1 MTTTAKTIPSADNLA
16 SISAYIQEVLPTKK
30 TRNSSLA
37 TAFDLL
43 VFKRRVEV
51 VDFWSQLFLG
61 SEKTH
66 AIFNTQVIQRLQS
79 LGYIP
84 QREKGVDA
92 ISFSEGFVGP
102 CRDMVTANAG
112 RSRTTVFFASVG
124 DLLYVSLRAI
134 YRPAFSFLRVGW
146 HLLIIGLLA
155 LLFAIL
161 ATEDYCSSQYSYYS
175 YPSNGYSVSGYA
187 VGCTDSEYQDHA
199 IEQFGQAC
207 VALAIGLTLTRM
219 GLSFWRTRNMW
230 TWLYE
235 DFNELYRDDVS
246 LLGSLTHLCI
256 VSVADELDLERVQV
270 SELEPPP
277 PQFGGWTPPNP
288 SRKRRI

>member
-1 MTTTAKTIPSADNLA
+1 MATTSKTIPSADNLA
-16 SISAYIQEVLPTKK
+16 SISAYIQEALPTKK
-30 TRNSSLA
+30 PHRGLT

-43 VFKRRVEV
+43 VFKRHVEV
-51 VDFWSQLFLG
+51 VDFWSQLFFG

-66 AIFNTQVIQRLQS
+66 GIFNTQVIQRLQS

-92 ISFSEGFVGP
+92 ISFGEGFVGP

-146 HLLIIGLLA
+146 HLLLIGLLA
-155 LLFAIL
+155 LLFGIL
-161 ATEDYCSSQYSYYS
+161 ATEDYCSSQYTYYS
-175 YPSNGYSVSGYA
+175 YPYSGYSI
-187 VGCTDSEYQDHA
+187 GCTDSAYEDHA
-199 IEQFGQAC
+199 VEQFGQAFG
-207 VALAIGLTLTRM
+207 VLAIGLTLTRM
-219 GLSFWRTRNMW
+219 GLSFWRTRNLW

-270 SELEPPP
+270 SALEPPP
-277 PQFGGWTPPNP
+277 PQFGAGAPTTS

>member
-1 MTTTAKTIPSADNLA
+1 MTTTSKTIPSADNLA
-16 SISAYIQEVLPTKK
+16 SISAYIQEAFPTKQAH
-30 TRNSSLA
+30 RGLA
-37 TAFDLL
+37 TAFDFLL
-43 VFKRRVEV
+43 FKRHVEV

-61 SEKTH
+61 SETNHTTFTTLVVK
-66 AIFNTQVIQRLQS
+66 RLQA

-84 QREKGVDA
+84 KRENGMDS
-92 ISFSEGFVGP
+92 ISFSEGIVGP

-124 DLLYVSLRAI
+124 DFLYVSLRAI

-146 HLLIIGLLA
+146 HLLLIGLLA
-155 LLFAIL
+155 LLFGIL

-219 GLSFWRTRNMW
+219 GISFWRTCNLW

-256 VSVADELDLERVQV
+256 VSVADELDLQQVQV
-270 SELEPPP
+270 SEVEPPP
-277 PQFGGWTPPNP
+277 PQFGGWTQSNP

>member
-1 MTTTAKTIPSADNLA
+1 MNPSKTVPSADNLA
-16 SISAYIQEVLPTKK
+16 SISAYIQETLSKK
-30 TRNSSLA
+30 KRRTSGLA
-37 TAFDLL
+37 TAFDFLL
-43 VFKRRVEV
+43 FKRRYEV

-61 SEKTH
+61 SETNHTTFTTLVVK
-66 AIFNTQVIQRLQS
+66 RLQA

-84 QREKGVDA
+84 KRENGMDA
-92 ISFSEGFVGP
+92 ISFSEGIVGP

-124 DLLYVSLRAI
+124 DFLYVSLRAV

-146 HLLIIGLLA
+146 HLLMIGLLA

-175 YPSNGYSVSGYA
+175 YPYNGYS
-187 VGCTDSEYQDHA
+187 VGCTDSAYEDHA
-199 IEQFGQAC
+199 VEQFGQAC
-207 VALAIGLTLTRM
+207 LALAVGLTLTRM
-219 GLSFWRTRNMW
+219 GLSFWKTRNLW

-235 DFNELYRDDVS
+235 NFNELYRDDVS

-256 VSVADELDLERVQV
+256 VSVADELDLQQVQV
-270 SELEPPP
+270 SEVEPPP
-277 PQFGGWTPPNP
+277 PQFGGWTPPTP

>member
-1 MTTTAKTIPSADNLA
+1 MTTTSRTIPSADNLA
-16 SISAYIQEVLPTKK
+16 SISAYIQEALPTKQ
-30 TRNSSLA
+30 TRRGLA
-37 TAFDLL
+37 TAFDFLL
-43 VFKRRVEV
+43 FKRHVEV

-61 SEKTH
+61 SEKSHTT
-66 AIFNTQVIQRLQS
+66 FNTQVVKRLQA

-84 QREKGVDA
+84 KREDGIA
-92 ISFSEGFVGP
+92 SISFSEGLVGP
-102 CRDMVTANAG
+102 CRDMVTAHAG

-124 DLLYVSLRAI
+124 DLLYVSLRAV

-146 HLLIIGLLA
+146 HLLMIGLLA
-155 LLFAIL
+155 LLFGIL

-175 YPSNGYSVSGYA
+175 YPSNGYSV
-187 VGCTDSEYQDHA
+187 GCTDSEYQDHA
-199 IEQFGQAC
+199 TEQFGQAC
-207 VALAIGLTLTRM
+207 IGLAIGLTLTRM
-219 GLSFWRTRNMW
+219 GISFWRTRNLW
-230 TWLYE
+230 AWLYE

-277 PQFGGWTPPNP
+277 PQFGAGAQTAN